1 MGISPYFRKFKIQ
14 NLKFKIQKPLTGFRR
29 SWLESLISGF
39 EFLILDFE
47 FVFNF

>member
-1 MGISPYFRKFKIQ
+1 MGISPYF
-14 NLKFKIQKPLTGFRR
+14 LKFKIQKPLTGFRR

-47 FVFNF
+47 FVFNFEFS